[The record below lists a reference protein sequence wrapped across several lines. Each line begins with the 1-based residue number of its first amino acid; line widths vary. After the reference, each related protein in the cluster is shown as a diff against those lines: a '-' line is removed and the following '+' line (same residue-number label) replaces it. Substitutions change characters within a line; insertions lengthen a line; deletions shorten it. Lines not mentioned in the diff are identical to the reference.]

1 MEMNSGS
8 ILGYFLQ
15 ALPVALLAGVVYAV
29 LRIGYVKRRNFL
41 NWPTEVMG
49 WLFTC
54 YLTGLCS
61 LVILPAN
68 FWLSV
73 YDGIFFG
80 WWDQI
85 WPIFHLGEINLVPTI
100 LKYLD
105 GTLTLGN
112 WVKQMLIGNIAMLIP
127 FGFFLPFLCQKF
139 RWKIAFAIAIIVP
152 VIIET
157 LQFIFGR
164 CFDVDDI
171 ICNFAGIIFGIF
183 LAWGGKKFAGRL
195 GMNSNSGLVMR

>member
-1 MEMNSGS
+1 M
-8 ILGYFLQ
+8 GYFLQ

-112 WVKQMLIGNIAMLIP
+112 WVKQMLIGQHCHVDS
-127 FGFFLPFLCQKF
+127 F
-139 RWKIAFAIAIIVP
+139 W
-152 VIIET
+152 
-157 LQFIFGR
+157 IFPPL
-164 CFDVDDI
+164 FMSKV
-171 ICNFAGIIFGIF
+171 
-183 LAWGGKKFAGRL
+183 
-195 GMNSNSGLVMR
+195 